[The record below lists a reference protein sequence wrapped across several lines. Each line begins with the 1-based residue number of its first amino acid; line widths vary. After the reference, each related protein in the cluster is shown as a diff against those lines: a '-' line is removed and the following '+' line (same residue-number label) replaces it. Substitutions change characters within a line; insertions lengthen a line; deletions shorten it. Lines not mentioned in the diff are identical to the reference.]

1 MIADSHSHL
10 HYGRADCGV
19 IFFVQAQH
27 FKQKSMFLYIT
38 KLQEDMGRMQSEE
51 LVEL

>member
-19 IFFVQAQH
+19 IFFIQAQH
-27 FKQKSMFLYIT
+27 FKQKSMFLHN
-38 KLQEDMGRMQSEE
+38 KLQEDMRRMQSEE